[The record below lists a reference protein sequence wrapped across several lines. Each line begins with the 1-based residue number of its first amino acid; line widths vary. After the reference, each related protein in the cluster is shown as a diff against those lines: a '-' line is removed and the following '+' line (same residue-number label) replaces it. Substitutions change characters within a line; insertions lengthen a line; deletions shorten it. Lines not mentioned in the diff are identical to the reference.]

1 MDQKIGTWEVFHYPE
16 PKGRWDWECSE
27 CGNLQT
33 FRTRHCERC
42 KCEMADG
49 LEIRIQEEED
59 SL

>member
-1 MDQKIGTWEVFHYPE
+1 MNQNAGKWEVFHYPKPE
-16 PKGRWDWECSE
+16 GRWDWECSE

-42 KCEMADG
+42 KCEMDDG

>member
-42 KCEMADG
+42 KCEMDDG

>member
-1 MDQKIGTWEVFHYPE
+1 MFQYPE
-16 PKGRWDWECSE
+16 QEGRWDWECSE

-49 LEIRIQEEED
+49 LEIRIQEEEKE
-59 SL
+59 